1 MEFRGQLSVEFLV
14 ILGVIMTVA
23 LVAIGLTLFFT
34 QSSWEV
40 SQSEINAYWST
51 QAAPIRVVEMK
62 GYYYSGDPDL
72 GELAMILENVDSK
85 PITIKSLVLS
95 PAESSY
101 NVYSTH
107 SASGSTGTLLGTS
120 GSSALTGLDVELAP
134 SEKTTVYIRT
144 ASVCTTGTA
153 YTSTT
158 LESFRSNL
166 IIYYDTSYF
175 TGLSFEGAK
184 PVGGKCNP
192 S

>member
-1 MEFRGQLSVEFLV
+1 MEFKGQLSVEFLV
-14 ILGVIMTVA
+14 ILGVIMVVA

-62 GYYYSGDPDL
+62 GYFYSSSPSI
-72 GELAMILENVDSK
+72 GELALILENVDSK

-101 NVYSTH
+101 SVYS
-107 SASGSTGTLLGTS
+107 ARGGTGTLLGTS
-120 GSSALTGLDVELAP
+120 GSGALSGLDIELAP
-134 SEKTTVYIRT
+134 SERATVYIRT
-144 ASVCTTGTA
+144 ASLCTTGTA
-153 YTSTT
+153 YTLANS
-158 LESFRSNL
+158 ESFRSDFT
-166 IIYYDTSYF
+166 IYYDTPYF

-184 PVGGKCNP
+184 PVAGKCNP
-192 S
+192 V